1 MAFTFFNN
9 REPRQFNY
17 KPRFYDPKKEEST
30 GDARRDFARNLHDE
44 WQSKRNHTADRKNN
58 FSITIRDRI
67 IEGKARSKTVAI
79 INEFIDGHE
88 AELMELWGRAQRG
101 EKITKIK

>member
-30 GDARRDFARNLHDE
+30 GDARKDFARNLHDE
-44 WQSKRNHTADRKNN
+44 WQSKRNHTGDRKNN
-58 FSITIRDRI
+58 SSITILFMIFKYRYKSEI
-67 IEGKARSKTVAI
+67 LIFMIFCVIVLALV
-79 INEFIDGHE
+79 
-88 AELMELWGRAQRG
+88 LW
-101 EKITKIK
+101 KFF

>member
-1 MAFTFFNN
+1 MVIDIPKKSYLCSLKFKVMAFTFFNN

-58 FSITIRDRI
+58 FSITILFMVFLVVILGI
-67 IEGKARSKTVAI
+67 IIWK
-79 INEFIDGHE
+79 FF
-88 AELMELWGRAQRG
+88 
-101 EKITKIK
+101 

>member
-44 WQSKRNHTADRKNN
+44 WQSKRNHTADKKNN
-58 FSITIRDRI
+58 TSSITILFMI
-67 IEGKARSKTVAI
+67 FFAI
-79 INEFIDGHE
+79 VLAIV
-88 AELMELWGRAQRG
+88 LW
-101 EKITKIK
+101 KFF